1 MSADTI
7 PESIRRAAYIVASDI
22 RHHIAHS
29 EIELIK
35 NDPAVTSMVAKAIHD
50 AVMAERERCA
60 GLLDGTAVRLR
71 AERSGASAE
80 IIASVLVECADVIRM
95 PAAPKKEG

>member
-7 PESIRRAAYIVASDI
+7 PESIRDLAEGVVSRISYVVP
-22 RHHIAHS
+22 
-29 EIELIK
+29 
-35 NDPAVTSMVAKAIHD
+35 DPASVREDMEQAIHD

-71 AERSGASAE
+71 AERSGAAAE

-95 PAAPKKEG
+95 SAAPKAEGE